1 MTMARLVF
9 LESNTTGTGR
19 LFMRAARAEGCE
31 PVLIARNPELY
42 GFAAEEDVRVV
53 VADTS
58 DEAAILDC
66 CADLATESSLVGMT
80 STSDYF
86 VSTAARLAKC
96 LGLPGP
102 SAESITSCRDKELQ
116 YGTLSA
122 AGVLVPRT
130 RTATTSAEAVS
141 AAREI
146 GLPIVLKPV
155 GGSGSVGVRLCIDY
169 EQVVDHADALL
180 GQETNERGMPI
191 RQAVLAQE
199 LIDGPEFSVESL
211 AGELVGITRKYVSP
225 PPVFIEMGHDFP
237 AHLPEAETAAV
248 CDIVRR
254 TLEALDLQ
262 WGAAHTELRLA
273 PRGPT
278 IIEVNPRLAGGYIP
292 ELVRLATGID
302 LIRQLTRRVAG
313 RCVRFEPER
322 RDHASIRFVV
332 PERSGTLLE
341 VAGQDSARAIPGVRD
356 VSVYRPNEAKVT
368 LAGDF
373 HDRVGH
379 VIASAR
385 DPTLAKD
392 RAEQA
397 LALLKPALG

>member
-1 MTMARLVF
+1 MPRLVF

-19 LFMRAARAEGCE
+19 LFIRAARLEGCE

-42 GFAAEEDVRVV
+42 GFAVEEAVRVV

-58 DEAAILDC
+58 DEAEVLDC
-66 CADLATESSLVGMT
+66 CADLAAESSLVGIT

-86 VSTAARLAKC
+86 VSTAARLAKR

-102 SAESITSCRDKELQ
+102 SAESIIGCRDKELQ
-116 YGTLSA
+116 YGALSA
-122 AGVLVPRT
+122 AGVLVPKT
-130 RTATTSAEAVS
+130 KTATTRVEAVS

-155 GGSGSVGVRLCIDY
+155 GGSGSVGVRLCVNHG
-169 EQVVDHADALL
+169 QVADHADLL
-180 GQETNERGMPI
+180 LSQETNERGMPI
-191 RQAVLAQE
+191 RRAVLAQE
-199 LIDGPEFSVESL
+199 FIDGPEFSVESL
-211 AGELVGITRKYVSP
+211 AGQLVGITRKYVSS

-237 AHLPEAETAAV
+237 AHLHEAEEAAV
-248 CDIVRR
+248 QDVVRR
-254 TLEALDLQ
+254 SLCALDLQ

-273 PRGPT
+273 RRGAT

-313 RCVRFEPER
+313 RCVRIDPER
-322 RDHASIRFVV
+322 RDHASIRFIV
-332 PERSGTLLE
+332 PERSGTLRE
-341 VAGQDSARAIPGVRD
+341 VAGQDSARAIAGVRD
-356 VSVYRPNEAKVT
+356 VSVYRPNEARVT

-379 VIASAR
+379 VIASAHS
-385 DPTLAKD
+385 PALAKD

-397 LALLKPALG
+397 LALLQPALS

>member
-1 MTMARLVF
+1 MPLLVF

-19 LFMRAARAEGCE
+19 LFMRATRAERCE
-31 PVLIARNPELY
+31 PVLIAKNPELY
-42 GFAAEEDVRVV
+42 EFAVEEAIKVV
-53 VADTS
+53 VVDTG
-58 DEAAILDC
+58 DEAAVLGC
-66 CADLATESSLVGMT
+66 CADLATESGLVGIT

-86 VSTAARLAKC
+86 VSTAARLAKH

-102 SAESITSCRDKELQ
+102 SAESILSCRDKELQ

-130 RTATTSAEAVS
+130 KTATTRVEAVS

-155 GGSGSVGVRLCIDY
+155 GGSGSVGVRLCVNY
-169 EQVVDHADALL
+169 EQVADHADILL
-180 GQETNERGMPI
+180 SQETNERGMPI
-191 RQAVLAQE
+191 RRAVLAQE
-199 LIDGPEFSVESL
+199 FIDGPEFSVESL
-211 AGELVGITRKYVSP
+211 AGQLIGITRKYVSS

-237 AHLPEAETAAV
+237 AHLCEAEAAAV
-248 CDIVRR
+248 QDIVRR
-254 TLEALDLQ
+254 SLGALDLQ
-262 WGAAHTELRLA
+262 WGATHTELRLA
-273 PRGPT
+273 RRGPT

-313 RCVRFEPER
+313 RCVQIEPER
-322 RDHASIRFVV
+322 RDHASIRFIV

-341 VAGQDSARAIPGVRD
+341 VAGQDSARAIAGVRD
-356 VSVYRPNEAKVT
+356 VSVYRPNEARVT

-379 VIASAR
+379 VIASAH

-392 RAEQA
+392 RAERA
-397 LALLKPALG
+397 LALLKPALS